1 MSRVLWKGA
10 ISFGL
15 VNIPVALKPAAREGS
30 LDLDML
36 DRRDMAR
43 IGYQR
48 VNKRTGK
55 VVGKDDIVKGYEY
68 EKGEYVLLSDE
79 DFRRANVEATQTVD
93 IVSFVE
99 AGRIPPYYFE
109 TPYYLEPD
117 KRGDKGYVLLRET
130 MRSTGRAALARVVI
144 RNRQHLAA
152 LLVVENALVLNTM
165 RFADEVAPLSDLRL
179 PKPGAKGTGVGPREI
194 DMAARLIEDM
204 SEEWAPGQYKD
215 TYRDDLMARI
225 DEKVAAGRTHELT
238 PADEGAAEPRQGAKV
253 IDMMALL
260 RQSIAQRGKGPEEAR
275 AADEGADEGADKRT
289 DKPAGKTARKVARK
303 VAKKAA
309 TKAAAK
315 AATKAAEPAA
325 RAAKASKTAKS
336 SAGRKAAA
344 RAAPRKRAA

>member
-15 VNIPVALKPAAREGS
+15 VNIPVALKPAARAGG

-48 VNKRTGK
+48 INKRTGK
-55 VVGKDDIVKGYEY
+55 VVGKADIVKGYEY
-68 EKGEYVLLSDE
+68 GKGEYVLLSDE

-99 AGRIPPYYFE
+99 AGHIPPYYFE

-130 MRSTGRAALARVVI
+130 LRSTGRAALARVVI

-152 LLVVENALVLNTM
+152 LLVVDNALVLNTM
-165 RFADEVAPLSDLRL
+165 RFADEVAPLADLRL
-179 PKPGAKGTGVGPREI
+179 PEPGARGTGVGPREI
-194 DMAARLIEDM
+194 DMAARLVEDM
-204 SEEWAPGQYKD
+204 SEAWAPEQYKD

-225 DEKVAAGRTHELT
+225 EEKIAAGRTHELT
-238 PADEGAAEPRQGAKV
+238 PDDEGAAEPPRGAKV

-260 RQSIAQRGKGPEEAR
+260 RQSIAQRGKAPQTPAVPAG
-275 AADEGADEGADKRT
+275 K
-289 DKPAGKTARKVARK
+289 AGKTASAATKSA
-303 VAKKAA
+303 AKRATKAA
-309 TKAAAK
+309 TKATTRGTAK
-315 AATKAAEPAA
+315 AATKAGA
-325 RAAKASKTAKS
+325 RAGAKTPAKTGA
-336 SAGRKAAA
+336 AG
-344 RAAPRKRAA
+344 RKRAA